1 MPKAIYN
8 LYIIVS
14 TPQVSIKRP
23 NINDDV
29 WQDKANYVHENSLS
43 LCQQD
48 PFSTYKQILAV
59 QENTYL
65 VGNHTQH
72 TLVVH

>member
-8 LYIIVS
+8 LYIIVP
-14 TPQVSIKRP
+14 TPQVSIKRA
-23 NINDDV
+23 NITDDV
-29 WQDKANYVHENSLS
+29 WQDKANYVHENSLN

-48 PFSTYKQILAV
+48 PFSTYKQIPVV

-65 VGNHTQH
+65 YISWW
-72 TLVVH
+72 